1 MSSTPLK
8 NAMRDPSKVPSALD
22 VDQHLNQYSRY
33 ARMVRGAARVAGL
46 SSRLSWTNQGWVEQF
61 RMPYGAEGEEAVL
74 GMINLVRV
82 PPRASI
88 PLSRALD
95 EVLSQRVLPEPIRA
109 AIAAAEGTQT
119 KWIEAELTGPL
130 AGDLMAALIALK
142 TDIVRS
148 GAVPIPASERFK
160 PVARPEG
167 EAPRLVRPVSS
178 TTVAPAAVR
187 SVAPAKIAKPVK
199 APAPAKAQPPKPSK
213 ASKPVKVAA
222 VKRAAKP
229 VPAKKKPAKPA
240 ARSISLKKPAAKKAS
255 AKSAKATSAKR
266 R

>member
-1 MSSTPLK
+1 
-8 NAMRDPSKVPSALD
+8 MRDPSKVPTALD

-61 RMPYGAEGEEAVL
+61 RMPYGTEGEEAVL
-74 GMINLVRV
+74 GSINLVRV

-95 EVLSQRVLPEPIRA
+95 ELLSQRVLPEPIRA

-167 EAPRLVRPVSS
+167 EGPRLVRPVS
-178 TTVAPAAVR
+178 TPAT
-187 SVAPAKIAKPVK
+187 
-199 APAPAKAQPPKPSK
+199 APAPARLVSPPKAVKLAKPLPAAKAKAKPSTG
-213 ASKPVKVAA
+213 SKPVKVVAP
-222 VKRAAKP
+222 KRAANP
-229 VPAKKKPAKPA
+229 QPAKKKSAKPA

-255 AKSAKATSAKR
+255 AKSAKSKSAKR